1 MFTNLANVK
10 AYKDITEPNHDEELE
25 RLIPVVQTF
34 IEGYCGRT
42 LEQQAG
48 IVDYYS
54 TMPGQITLLLRRAP
68 VTVLTSL
75 YDDPLRAYGAATLIP
90 TTDYVLTNA
99 GAGIVTF
106 IRPRVCGGVSNIK
119 ATYTG
124 GYAAGAPELALFEQA
139 AIELIWL
146 ARDKGE
152 HALLGLSA
160 KSVADSSM
168 TFRNDWPAGVQT
180 ILDLY
185 RFARG

>member
-1 MFTNLANVK
+1 MFITLANVK
-10 AYKDITEPNHDEELE
+10 AFKNITDTNHDEELS
-25 RLIPVVQTF
+25 RLMPVAQTF

-42 LEQQAG
+42 FEQQAG

-54 TMPGQITLLLRRAP
+54 TQPGQRTLLLRRAP

-75 YDDPLRAYGAATLIP
+75 YDDPVHVYGASTLIP

-99 GAGIVTF
+99 QAGIVTF
-106 IRPRVCGGVSNIK
+106 LRPRICGGVANIK

-124 GYAAGAPELALFEQA
+124 GFAEGDDTLEMLEHA

-146 ARDKGE
+146 ARDKGD